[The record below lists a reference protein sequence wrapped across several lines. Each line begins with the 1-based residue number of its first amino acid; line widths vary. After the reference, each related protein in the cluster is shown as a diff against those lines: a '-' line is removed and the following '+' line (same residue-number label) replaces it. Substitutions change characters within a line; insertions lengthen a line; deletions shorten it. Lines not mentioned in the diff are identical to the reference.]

1 MSKSMTSESDG
12 PPMVDP
18 VGATSMSKSRLLT
31 PGQEVLGG
39 RFRIESLLGAGGMG
53 EVYAAEQAS
62 LGRKVALKVLSAD
75 MSLVPGMAERFR
87 REALLLSSIDHP
99 AVVRIID
106 FGEWNG
112 SACLVME
119 LVRGESLEVLARGG
133 PMSAERALP
142 MLIQLAEGLGA
153 IHAAGIIHRDL
164 KLENVIVSEGT
175 QGEQARLLDF
185 GIARLAQP
193 EGGSSATQ
201 AGVVLGTPE
210 YMSPEQALGRALDAR
225 SDLYAWGLVAY
236 RLLTG
241 RHPLPGPTAR
251 DFILQ
256 QISEIPVPLQQAAP
270 HLAGHSRLVELVS
283 QCLEKESERRPQSA
297 AALVD
302 ALRQR
307 NAAPIPLVHEAP
319 RRTPVSVPVAELAAP
334 VLAAARR
341 SGEWAVS
348 KVKQARKSPKMVA
361 AIPAIV
367 AVVAIVALSVRSYQA
382 APDRVA
388 AQQLA
393 GGDARGA
400 LATLRVARA
409 EHRLEPDTWALEA
422 RALHALGK
430 HDDEWAAVAQLP
442 GTALDALTPDD
453 AKHLIED
460 FGRNEKA
467 RGLHEEL
474 NRLAQRHFDL
484 LKAAATG
491 SERDLRWGATR
502 YLDAWGQATDE
513 VLRGY
518 IAALQDPD
526 CARRGAAAKRLGEV
540 GDDRAVGPLEELK
553 TMPRKRSFIF
563 EDNCGQSEAA
573 QALKK
578 LAKRNSP

>member
-1 MSKSMTSESDG
+1 MSKSMTGDSNG
-12 PPMVDP
+12 PPIVDP
-18 VGATSMSKSRLLT
+18 VGATSMSKSRLLA

-39 RFRIESLLGAGGMG
+39 RFRIEALLGAGGMG
-53 EVYAAEQAS
+53 EVYAAEQTS

-112 SACLVME
+112 AACLVME
-119 LVRGESLEVLARGG
+119 LVRGDSLEVLARGG
-133 PMSAERALP
+133 PLPAERAVP

-175 QGEQARLLDF
+175 TGEQARLLDF
-185 GIARLAQP
+185 GIARLAEP

-210 YMSPEQALGRALDAR
+210 YMSPEQALGRPLDAR

-236 RLLTG
+236 RLLSG
-241 RHPLPGPTAR
+241 RHPFPGPTAR
-251 DFILQ
+251 DFLLQ
-256 QISEIPVPLQQAAP
+256 QISELPIPLQQAAP
-270 HLAGHSRLVELVS
+270 RLAGHARLLELVS
-283 QCLEKESERRPQSA
+283 QCLEKEPERRPQSA

-302 ALRQR
+302 ALGRK
-307 NAAPIPLVHEAP
+307 APTPIPLVHESPRQAP
-319 RRTPVSVPVAELAAP
+319 RSVPVAELAAP
-334 VLAAARR
+334 VIAAAGR
-341 SGEWAVS
+341 SAEWAVS
-348 KVKQARKSPKMVA
+348 KVKAARRSPRILA

-367 AVVAIVALSVRSYQA
+367 ALVLIVALSARSYQT
-382 APDRVA
+382 APHRVA

-393 GGDARGA
+393 AGDPRGA
-400 LATLRVARA
+400 LATLRVGRA
-409 EHRLEPDTWALEA
+409 EHRLEADTWALEA
-422 RALHALGK
+422 RALHALGR
-430 HDDEWAAVAQLP
+430 HEEEWAAVAQLP
-442 GTALDALTPDD
+442 GTALDALIPDD
-453 AKHLIED
+453 VKHLVED

-484 LKAAATG
+484 LREAATG
-491 SERDLRWGATR
+491 GERDLRWGATR
-502 YLDAWGQATDE
+502 YLDAWGQARDDM
-513 VLRGY
+513 LRGY
-518 IAALQDPD
+518 VAALQDPD

-553 TMPRKRSFIF
+553 AVPRKRSFIF

>member
-1 MSKSMTSESDG
+1 
-12 PPMVDP
+12 
-18 VGATSMSKSRLLT
+18 MSKSRLLA

-39 RFRIESLLGAGGMG
+39 RFRIEALLGAGGMG
-53 EVYAAEQAS
+53 EVYAAEQTS

-133 PMSAERALP
+133 PLPAERAVP

-164 KLENVIVSEGT
+164 KLENVIVAEGT
-175 QGEQARLLDF
+175 RGEQARLLDF

-193 EGGSSATQ
+193 DGGSSATQ

-225 SDLYAWGLVAY
+225 SDIYAWGLVAY
-236 RLLTG
+236 RLLAG
-241 RHPLPGPTAR
+241 RHALPGPTAR

-256 QISEIPVPLQQAAP
+256 QISEVPVPLVRLAP
-270 HLAGHSRLVELVS
+270 HLGTDSRLLDLVAK
-283 QCLEKESERRPQSA
+283 CLEKEPERRPQSV

-302 ALRQR
+302 ALRHR
-307 NAAPIPLVHEAP
+307 DPAPIALVQDAP
-319 RRTPVSVPVAELAAP
+319 RPTPVSVPVAELAAP
-334 VLAAARR
+334 VIAAATR
-341 SGEWAVS
+341 SAEWAVS
-348 KVKQARKSPKMVA
+348 KAKQVRRSPKLLA
-361 AIPAIV
+361 ALPAIV
-367 AVVAIVALSVRSYQA
+367 ALVGIVVMSVRSYQT
-382 APDRVA
+382 APHRVA
-388 AQQLA
+388 AKQLA
-393 GGDARGA
+393 EGDARGA
-400 LATLRVARA
+400 LATLRLGRA
-409 EHRLEPDTWALEA
+409 DQRLEPGTWALEA
-422 RALHALGK
+422 KALHALGR
-430 HDDEWAAVAQLP
+430 HEEEWAAVAQLP
-442 GTALDALTPDD
+442 GTALDALTADD
-453 AKHLIED
+453 VKHLIED

-474 NRLAQRHFDL
+474 NRIAQRHFDI

-491 SERDLRWGATR
+491 GERDLRWGATR
-502 YLDAWGQATDE
+502 YLDAWDQGRDE

-518 IAALQDPD
+518 VAALQDPD
-526 CARRGAAAKRLGEV
+526 CARRGTAAKRLGEV
-540 GDDRAVGPLEELK
+540 GDDRAVAPLEDLK
-553 TMPRKRSFIF
+553 AVPRKRSFIF